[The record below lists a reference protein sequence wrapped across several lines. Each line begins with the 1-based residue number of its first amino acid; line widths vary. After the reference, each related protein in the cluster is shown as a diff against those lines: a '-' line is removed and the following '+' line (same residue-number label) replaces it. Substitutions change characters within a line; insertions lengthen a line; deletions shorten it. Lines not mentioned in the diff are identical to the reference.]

1 MNSGLRDGKYQLQ
14 PGDKFQ
20 RLEYGTCHYFLFF
33 FFGCFPSKKINQN
46 TRRAAPRRNELPALI
61 NEK

>member
-20 RLEYGTCHYFLFF
+20 RQEYGTCHYFLLF
-33 FFGCFPSKKINQN
+33 FFGYFPNKINQN
-46 TRRAAPRRNELPALI
+46 TRRAAPRRNELPALT